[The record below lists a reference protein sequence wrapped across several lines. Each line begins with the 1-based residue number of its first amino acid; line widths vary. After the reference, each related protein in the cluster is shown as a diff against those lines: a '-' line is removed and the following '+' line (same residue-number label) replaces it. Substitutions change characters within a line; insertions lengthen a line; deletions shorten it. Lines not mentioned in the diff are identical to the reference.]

1 MHMDKLLKTFAGIS
15 NNLQAP
21 SLQNH
26 ISEDTD
32 FGKKIEELNML
43 VAEIKSQQ
51 AQNAL
56 SDENLTNALQ
66 QLNSK
71 LEDITAHCE
80 KNLMKLDFLKNIK
93 PLN

>member
-80 KNLMKLDFLKNIK
+80 KNLMKLEFLKNIK